1 MDKLLVA
8 KVLVNY
14 GEGGAGHTAF
24 KAKTSG
30 HATDKGSLSGTQVA
44 VHSDHCAL
52 GESGSQ
58 TAAQILGVLLA
69 VTYILGHNFP
79 LILTFINKNGIIF
92 TKFYLLSFA

>member
-30 HATDKGSLSGTQVA
+30 HTTDKGGLSGTKVT
-44 VHSDHCAL
+44 VHGDHCAL
-52 GESGSQ
+52 GESGGQ
-58 TAAQILGVLLA
+58 TATQVLGVLLT
-69 VTYILGHNFP
+69 VTYKLGHNFP

-92 TKFYLLSFA
+92 TKFYLLSFV